1 VSIFFRSRGP
11 MPGSSSCP
19 WRPAPLGVLSLMG
32 GTLLFLLRADGLSF
46 VGHWQAAGTHPITLQ
61 APVKHV
67 PRAASS
73 PISRS
78 QLRHRAIVPANIDLP
93 PAAFSPCLPAPMATV
108 VAALG
113 VGMAALGMAFLA
125 ARKRPERFVTM
136 ASLTAIPSYSAQ
148 PGTQEKESQ
157 AMVTPLD
164 STSSVLVVGASKGL
178 GLEFVRQLLA
188 KGCAVVATHRGAAA
202 PADLAQLSGTGRLR
216 TVTLD
221 VKDEDSIRAA
231 AATLAGEGVTFTHLI
246 HNAGVYEERQG
257 FEGTTKAAMMSTF
270 EANSVGPLLVAMHF
284 APLLKA
290 AGSCK
295 LPVIG
300 VLTSKMGSVD
310 DNTSGG
316 SYSYRASKAACN
328 IIVKSLYIDL
338 KSAGKATVVLLHP
351 GYVRTPMT
359 GFNGLIDPPESV
371 GGMLRA
377 IEATGPDTPFRWVD
391 FKATR
396 IPW

>member
-1 VSIFFRSRGP
+1 
-11 MPGSSSCP
+11 
-19 WRPAPLGVLSLMG
+19 
-32 GTLLFLLRADGLSF
+32 
-46 VGHWQAAGTHPITLQ
+46 
-61 APVKHV
+61 
-67 PRAASS
+67 
-73 PISRS
+73 
-78 QLRHRAIVPANIDLP
+78 
-93 PAAFSPCLPAPMATV
+93 
-108 VAALG
+108 
-113 VGMAALGMAFLA
+113 
-125 ARKRPERFVTM
+125 M
-136 ASLTAIPSYSAQ
+136 ASLTATPSYSAQ

-157 AMVTPLD
+157 AVITPLD

-188 KGCAVVATHRGAAA
+188 RGCAVVATHRGAAA
-202 PADLAQLSGTGRLR
+202 PADLAQLSGAGRLR

-231 AATLAGEGVTFTHLI
+231 AAKLVGEGVTFTHLI

-257 FEGTTKAAMMSTF
+257 LQGTTKAAMMSTF

-377 IEATGPDTPFRWVD
+377 IEATGLDTPFRWVD